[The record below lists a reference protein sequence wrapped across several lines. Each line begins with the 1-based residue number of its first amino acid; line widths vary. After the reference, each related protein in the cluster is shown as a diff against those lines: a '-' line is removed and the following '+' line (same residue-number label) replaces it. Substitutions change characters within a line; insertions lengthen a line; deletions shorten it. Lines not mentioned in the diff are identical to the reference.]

1 MTSICLFVGHRKLQ
15 KIPNCAMFKFD
26 FQFEEED
33 DEQVQ
38 IPTTTFVTPTQSSQA
53 NAGTSNSVKN
63 DRGIDRRCHH
73 LSLDELI
80 KTLPDAISYSPLY
93 HQTLYTPLLRRD
105 LFDARFQLINK
116 GTEDEPKEIVTP
128 ENEDEGDYVDAKT
141 DLIPGLYEGGLKTW
155 EGGVDL
161 VEVLARSL
169 PGNTTEEQNKNVG
182 EWVKG
187 GKVLEVGCGTS
198 LPTAFL
204 LRSLLSLPTSSA
216 PSKTILHLQDYNQ
229 LVLSLVSLP
238 NLILAALPYLPPEV
252 LRLADEGDE
261 PIETVVPDLEEPG
274 NLSLNKDLVEAFQKL
289 LKERGIELIFT
300 YGHWEGLSKKLKEEK
315 DGYGLVLTAETIYS
329 QDSTPAL
336 IDVLRE
342 AVGKSG
348 PIEHKADVELE
359 SSLEDLRVKD
369 DWTKRP
375 LREISSGLALVAAK
389 VLYFGVGGGL
399 QAFLHAAEA
408 NGAYHCTVKE
418 WSQGVGRK
426 VVQIG
431 W

>member
-1 MTSICLFVGHRKLQ
+1 M
-15 KIPNCAMFKFD
+15 A
-26 FQFEEED
+26 
-33 DEQVQ
+33 
-38 IPTTTFVTPTQSSQA
+38 
-53 NAGTSNSVKN
+53 
-63 DRGIDRRCHH
+63 
-73 LSLDELI
+73 LSLV
-80 KTLPDAISYSPLY
+80 
-93 HQTLYTPLLRRD
+93 Q
-105 LFDARFQLINK
+105 
-116 GTEDEPKEIVTP
+116 
-128 ENEDEGDYVDAKT
+128 
-141 DLIPGLYEGGLKTW
+141 
-155 EGGVDL
+155 
-161 VEVLARSL
+161 
-169 PGNTTEEQNKNVG
+169 
-182 EWVKG
+182 
-187 GKVLEVGCGTS
+187 VGCGTS

-431 W
+431 WWLNGVE

>member
-1 MTSICLFVGHRKLQ
+1 
-15 KIPNCAMFKFD
+15 MFKFD

-33 DEQVQ
+33 DEQIP
-38 IPTTTFVTPTQSSQA
+38 IPTTTFVAPTQSSQA
-53 NAGTSNSVKN
+53 DARLSTSDKN
-63 DRGIDRRCHH
+63 DREVDKSCHH

-93 HQTLYTPLLRRD
+93 HQVLHTPLLRRD

-116 GTEDEPKEIVTP
+116 DIADEPKEDVTP
-128 ENEDEGDYVDAKT
+128 EDEDEDNYVDAKT

-161 VEVLARSL
+161 VEVLAGSL
-169 PGNTTEEQNKNVG
+169 PGSTAEEQDNSVG
-182 EWVKG
+182 EWIKG

-204 LRSLLSLPTSSA
+204 LRSLLSLPASST
-216 PSKTILHLQDYNQ
+216 PSKTVLHLQDYNH

-238 NLILAALPYLPPEV
+238 NLILAALPYFPPEV

-274 NLSLNKDLVEAFQKL
+274 NLNLNEDLVDAFKKL
-289 LKERGIELIFT
+289 LKERGIELKFT
-300 YGHWEGLSKKLKEEK
+300 YGHWEGLSKELKEEK
-315 DGYGLVLTAETIYS
+315 DGYGLVLAAETIYS
-329 QDSTPAL
+329 QDSTPTL

-342 AVGKSG
+342 AVRQSG
-348 PIEHKADVELE
+348 PQEHKADVELE
-359 SSLEDLRVKD
+359 SSLEDLSVKD
-369 DWTKRP
+369 DWAKQP
-375 LREISSGLALVAAK
+375 LSEISRGLVLVAAK

-399 QAFLHAAEA
+399 QAFLDAAEA
-408 NGAYHCTVKE
+408 DGAYHSTVKE

-426 VVQIG
+426 VVQVG

>member
-1 MTSICLFVGHRKLQ
+1 MGKGR
-15 KIPNCAMFKFD
+15 
-26 FQFEEED
+26 
-33 DEQVQ
+33 
-38 IPTTTFVTPTQSSQA
+38 QSVRSESSRA
-53 NAGTSNSVKN
+53 DVLWLA
-63 DRGIDRRCHH
+63 
-73 LSLDELI
+73 LSLV
-80 KTLPDAISYSPLY
+80 
-93 HQTLYTPLLRRD
+93 Q
-105 LFDARFQLINK
+105 
-116 GTEDEPKEIVTP
+116 
-128 ENEDEGDYVDAKT
+128 
-141 DLIPGLYEGGLKTW
+141 
-155 EGGVDL
+155 
-161 VEVLARSL
+161 
-169 PGNTTEEQNKNVG
+169 
-182 EWVKG
+182 
-187 GKVLEVGCGTS
+187 VGCGTS

-389 VLYFGVGGGL
+389 VSQVQEYVRALGVNIVQVLYFGVGGGL

>member
-1 MTSICLFVGHRKLQ
+1 MRLVLRS
-15 KIPNCAMFKFD
+15 
-26 FQFEEED
+26 
-33 DEQVQ
+33 VQ
-38 IPTTTFVTPTQSSQA
+38 
-53 NAGTSNSVKN
+53 
-63 DRGIDRRCHH
+63 
-73 LSLDELI
+73 
-80 KTLPDAISYSPLY
+80 
-93 HQTLYTPLLRRD
+93 
-105 LFDARFQLINK
+105 
-116 GTEDEPKEIVTP
+116 
-128 ENEDEGDYVDAKT
+128 
-141 DLIPGLYEGGLKTW
+141 
-155 EGGVDL
+155 
-161 VEVLARSL
+161 
-169 PGNTTEEQNKNVG
+169 
-182 EWVKG
+182 
-187 GKVLEVGCGTS
+187 VGCGTS

-204 LRSLLSLPTSSA
+204 LRSLLSLPTSST
-216 PSKTILHLQDYNQ
+216 PSKTILHLQDYNH

-289 LKERGIELIFT
+289 LEERGIELKFT
-300 YGHWEGLSKKLKEEK
+300 YGHWEGLSKELKEEK

-348 PIEHKADVELE
+348 PIEHKVDVELE

-369 DWTKRP
+369 DWAKRP
-375 LREISSGLALVAAK
+375 LREVSSGLVLVAAK
-389 VLYFGVGGGL
+389 VSQTHEYALVLGVNIAQVLYFGVGGGL

-408 NGAYHCTVKE
+408 NGAYHSTVKE

-426 VVQIG
+426 IVQVG

>member
-1 MTSICLFVGHRKLQ
+1 MWL
-15 KIPNCAMFKFD
+15 A
-26 FQFEEED
+26 
-33 DEQVQ
+33 
-38 IPTTTFVTPTQSSQA
+38 
-53 NAGTSNSVKN
+53 
-63 DRGIDRRCHH
+63 
-73 LSLDELI
+73 LSLV
-80 KTLPDAISYSPLY
+80 
-93 HQTLYTPLLRRD
+93 Q
-105 LFDARFQLINK
+105 
-116 GTEDEPKEIVTP
+116 
-128 ENEDEGDYVDAKT
+128 
-141 DLIPGLYEGGLKTW
+141 
-155 EGGVDL
+155 
-161 VEVLARSL
+161 
-169 PGNTTEEQNKNVG
+169 
-182 EWVKG
+182 
-187 GKVLEVGCGTS
+187 VGCGTS

-204 LRSLLSLPTSSA
+204 LRSLLSLPTSST

-342 AVGKSG
+342 AVEKPG

-369 DWTKRP
+369 DWTTQP

-389 VLYFGVGGGL
+389 VSQGQEYVRALSVNIVQVLYFGVGGGL

-408 NGAYHCTVKE
+408 NGAYHSTVKE